1 MAETNLR
8 QAEAKIFATGIVS
21 EMDLKEVVEDGRTKI
36 KGSLT
41 VKTSD
46 VNFIKYNVN
55 VAEKTNSG
63 TDNKAYPGI
72 KTVMET
78 YKSIAEVGEEE
89 ADRVRVSGD
98 INPYRSNNTK
108 EEVINYKSNF
118 FSRITTDDYEPKAEF
133 TMEMFIE
140 AIIPE
145 MNSDGETGRILVK
158 GWLPTYNGIEPVVL
172 IADNDTED
180 QIASAIESTFEP
192 GQTVK
197 FFGDAVNNRVVKTIN
212 IPVAIG
218 KPKQQIKTT
227 YKNELVIT
235 GATEAYEDGV
245 SPEKPYDAETIKA
258 AIRVREERIAEED
271 AKAKAGNSRSTGT
284 QRPSGASKGRTM
296 SW

>member
-8 QAEAKIFATGIVS
+8 QAEAKIYAEGIVS
-21 EMDLKEVVEDGRTKI
+21 EKDLKEVVEDGKTII

-55 VAEKTNSG
+55 VAAKTRNG

-78 YKSIAEVGEEE
+78 YKSIAEVGEDE
-89 ADRVRVSGD
+89 ADRVKVTGD
-98 INPYRSNNTK
+98 INPFRSANTK
-108 EEVINYKSNF
+108 EEIIGYKSNF
-118 FSRITTDDYEPKAEF
+118 FNRIKKDECDPKAEF
-133 TMEMFIE
+133 SIELFIE
-140 AIIPE
+140 SIVPE
-145 MNSDGETGRILVK
+145 MNSEGETGRILVK
-158 GWLPTYNGIEPVVL
+158 GWMPTYNGIEPVVL
-172 IADNDTED
+172 IADNETED
-180 QIASAIESTFEP
+180 QVASAIESMFEP

-197 FFGDAVNNRVVKTIN
+197 FFGEAVNNKVTKTIT

-218 KPKQQIKTT
+218 KPKTQTKTS
-227 YKNELVIT
+227 YLNELVIT
-235 GATEAYEDGV
+235 GASEAYEDGIT
-245 SPEKPYDAETIKA
+245 PEKPYDADTIKA
-258 AIRVREERIAEED
+258 AIRVREEKIAEEE
-271 AKAKAGNSRSTGT
+271 AKAKSGNTPNT

>member
-8 QAEAKIFATGIVS
+8 QAVAKINAEGIVS
-21 EMDLKEVVEDGRTKI
+21 EKDLKEVVEDGKTKI

-55 VAEKTNSG
+55 IAAKKTNSG
-63 TDNKAYPGI
+63 ADNKAYPGI
-72 KTVMET
+72 QTVMET
-78 YKSIAEVGEEE
+78 YKSIAEVGEDE

-98 INPYRSNNTK
+98 INPFRSNQSK
-108 EEVINYKSNF
+108 EEIIGYKSNF
-118 FSRITTDDYEPKAEF
+118 FNRISKEECEPKAEF
-133 TMEMFIE
+133 NMELFIE
-140 AIIPE
+140 SIIPE
-145 MNSDGETGRILVK
+145 MNSEGETGRILVK

-172 IADNDTED
+172 VADNNSEE

-192 GQTVK
+192 GQTVQ
-197 FFGDAVNNRVVKTIN
+197 FYGEAVNNRVTKTID

-218 KPKQQIKTT
+218 KPKKQTRTT
-227 YKNELVIT
+227 YVNELLIT
-235 GATEAYEDGV
+235 GAT
-245 SPEKPYDAETIKA
+245 KPYDEVSQNPPYDPETIKA
-258 AIRVREERIAEED
+258 AIRVREERIAEAD
-271 AKAKAGNSRSTGT
+271 AQARTNRSTGT